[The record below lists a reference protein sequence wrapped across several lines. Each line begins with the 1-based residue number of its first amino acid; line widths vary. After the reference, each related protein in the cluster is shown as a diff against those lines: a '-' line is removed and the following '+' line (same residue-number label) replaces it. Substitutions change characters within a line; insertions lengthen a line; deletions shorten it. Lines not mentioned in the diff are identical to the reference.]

1 VCGRYERHSD
11 KQKIADAFKV
21 GKLPSGFELPPDYNV
36 APQTF
41 QPVVRLNRETGE
53 RELTLMRW
61 GLVPYWAKDSKVAFS
76 SINARAETVTTAP
89 VFREAFKRRHCLVP
103 ADAFYEWQKLD
114 EKGKNKQ
121 AFAIAR
127 KDKEPMAFAGL
138 WESWKDPTQTVPL
151 ETFSIIT
158 TDPNEL
164 MHSIH
169 TRMPVIVPRADW
181 GRWLGPVDP
190 AQPPTDI
197 LRPHPAEEMTAWKV
211 KKDVGNVRNNDASL
225 TEPCEPCADSTGS
238 LFG

>member
-1 VCGRYERHSD
+1 MCGRFERHSD
-11 KQKIADAFKV
+11 KQKIADVFKV
-21 GKLPSGFELPPDYNV
+21 GKLPPGFELPPDYNV

-61 GLVPYWAKDSKVAFS
+61 GLVPNWTKFSKVGFS
-76 SINARAETVTTAP
+76 YINARAETVTTAP

-103 ADAFYEWQKLD
+103 ADAFYEWQILD
-114 EKGKNKQ
+114 EKGNNKQ

-127 KDKEPMAFAGL
+127 KDREPMAFAGL
-138 WESWKDPTQTVPL
+138 WESWKNSSQSVPP

-164 MHSIH
+164 IQPIH
-169 TRMPVIVPRADW
+169 TRMPVIVSRTDW

-190 AQPPTDI
+190 AQPPVDI

-211 KKDVGNVRNNDASL
+211 KEDVGNVKNNDVSL
-225 TEPCEPCADSTGS
+225 TEPCEPLHGFNSS
-238 LFG
+238 LFR